1 MWPITSMTKVIDH
14 QQTGKRKWIRGPG
27 LKKDRDLKIY
37 ENQSK
42 LDLAAD
48 NYLKKVNENSEIIR
62 PKNLKKEVDYRT
74 IRKNEKKIFKKK
86 QKAIKSIINLKQHL
100 EFLPMS
106 KFDKISILKSL
117 ENIKIRITSNE

>member
-1 MWPITSMTKVIDH
+1 MTKVIDH
-14 QQTGKRKWIRGPG
+14 QQTGKRKWIKGPG

-48 NYLKKVNENSEIIR
+48 NYLKKVDENSEIVR
-62 PKNLKKEVDYRT
+62 PKSLKKEIDFRT
-74 IRKNEKKIFKKK
+74 VRKNEKKIFKKK
-86 QKAIKSIINLKQHL
+86 QKAMRSIINLKQYL
-100 EFLPMS
+100 KFLPMS

-117 ENIKIRITSNE
+117 ENIKIRITNND

>member
-1 MWPITSMTKVIDH
+1 MTKVIDH

>member
-1 MWPITSMTKVIDH
+1 MTKVIDH
-14 QQTGKRKWIRGPG
+14 QQTGKRKWIKGPG
-27 LKKDRDLKIY
+27 LKSDRDLKIY

-74 IRKNEKKIFKKK
+74 VRKNEKKIFKKK
-86 QKAIKSIINLKQHL
+86 QKVMRSIINLKQHL
-100 EFLPMS
+100 NFLPIS

-117 ENIKIRITSNE
+117 ENIKIRITNTE